1 MRKLSLYLLAVLFM
15 GCANAQEK
23 PGDHDFV
30 SVPSPRAGE
39 AVATWGGGCFWAMG
53 EAMSELKGVN
63 KVIAGYAGGNTK
75 NPTYD
80 EVCTRTTNHAETV
93 QVYYNPKV
101 ISYANLVKAFFS
113 AHNPTTLNEQG
124 PDKGTDYRSTYPVF
138 DADNL
143 PKVNLKNQPVPS
155 KDAPVNNSQLD
166 SFMRVANQQVVD
178 KSKKIKITGSAAFA
192 DPFVSVYNQQ
202 GIKVVS
208 QFDNRIA
215 YTYELMIPFK
225 YLGISLN
232 QTKFYYNIKFNGSVR
247 AEGSFIENIPG
258 GVRVNGPGTMADM
271 QFISSATDLSNEYII
286 AKK

>member
-15 GCANAQEK
+15 GCASAQEK

-124 PDKGTDYRSTYPVF
+124 PDKGTDYRSIVFYRTPEEKAAVEAAIKDVNDSKHYTHPVVTQVVPFKVFYPAERYHQGYYKEHI
-138 DADNL
+138 DDNPYL
-143 PKVNLKNQPVPS
+143 TEVSQPKVMKMRAAMKGYLKP
-155 KDAPVNNSQLD
+155 
-166 SFMRVANQQVVD
+166 
-178 KSKKIKITGSAAFA
+178 
-192 DPFVSVYNQQ
+192 
-202 GIKVVS
+202 
-208 QFDNRIA
+208 
-215 YTYELMIPFK
+215 
-225 YLGISLN
+225 
-232 QTKFYYNIKFNGSVR
+232 
-247 AEGSFIENIPG
+247 
-258 GVRVNGPGTMADM
+258 
-271 QFISSATDLSNEYII
+271 EYQ
-286 AKK
+286 K

>member
-1 MRKLSLYLLAVLFM
+1 MNATIKALLLLLAIPFLTYSQKLASKQQLGVWIPGDSKIDGKATEWDDKFQAYNKSIEAFYTIANDDKNLYLII
-15 GCANAQEK
+15 K
-23 PGDHDFV
+23 
-30 SVPSPRAGE
+30 
-39 AVATWGGGCFWAMG
+39 ATDQ
-53 EAMSELKGVN
+53 LVIRKI
-63 KVIAGYAGGNTK
+63 IAGSITFSVS
-75 NPTYD
+75 PD
-80 EVCTRTTNHAETV
+80 EGKKSKDVVA
-93 QVYYNPKV
+93 
-101 ISYANLVKAFFS
+101 I
-113 AHNPTTLNEQG
+113 
-124 PDKGTDYRSTYPVF
+124 TYPVF